1 MTIGRFLTKAVQN
14 FFKLNLL
21 ITKVAEWSTHEK
33 EFVKRAVSVQIVDLV
48 VNIKKQNTI
57 DLKIFTINRKEF
69 IREKDYIKKLQMGF

>member
-33 EFVKRAVSVQIVDLV
+33 EFMKRASSAQIVELA

-57 DLKIFTINRKEF
+57 DLKIFTITRKKL
-69 IREKDYIKKLQMGF
+69 IREKD